1 MAEAIDVK
9 LTKEVR
15 IAGIHQCLARVK
27 DTERIY
33 FGSSD
38 FKVYELDLAADKP
51 QPAALAGQ
59 HDSYVTGLVL
69 TAEGRLVSG
78 GYDGRLLWWDTARG
92 QVIRTVDA
100 HRRWIR
106 RVAIHPQGT
115 IVASVADDMACRLW
129 DAATGS
135 LLHELLGHE
144 AQTPHHYPS
153 MLFCCAF
160 SADGRLLAT
169 ADKPGNVVIWDAAS
183 GKELTRFRAEGFYTW
198 DPTQRRHSIGGI
210 RSVAFSH
217 DGKLLAA
224 GGISKIGNVDHL
236 DGRSRIELWD
246 WQRGEQVALLESDK
260 NKGLVE
266 RLLFGPA
273 DAWLLAAGG
282 AHGGLLQLVDLKT
295 RKYLHDDKAPMHV
308 HDVALNETS
317 DRLYAVGH
325 DVVCVWTL

>member
-1 MAEAIDVK
+1 MADAIDVK
-9 LTKEVR
+9 LAKEVK
-15 IAGIHQCLARVK
+15 ISGIHQCLARVK
-27 DTERIY
+27 DSERIY

-51 QPAALAGQ
+51 QPVPLQGQ

-69 TAEGRLVSG
+69 TADGQLVSG
-78 GYDGRLLWWDTARG
+78 GYDGRLLWWDTGSR
-92 QVIRTVDA
+92 QVVRSVDA

-106 RVAIHPQGT
+106 RVAISPDGT
-115 IVASVADDMACRLW
+115 VVASVADDMACRLW
-129 DAATGS
+129 NAGS
-135 LLHELLGHE
+135 GSMLHELLGHE

-160 SADGRLLAT
+160 SADGKLLAT
-169 ADKPGNVVIWDAAS
+169 ADKPGNVVIWDTS
-183 GKELTRFRAEGFYTW
+183 GGKEVARFTAEGFYTW

-217 DGKLLAA
+217 DGSLLAA

-246 WQRGEQVALLESDK
+246 WRRGQQVALLESDK

-266 RLLFGPA
+266 RLVFGPD

-282 AHGGLLQLVDLKT
+282 AHGGLLQFVDLKA
-295 RKYLHDDKAPMHV
+295 RKYTYDDKAPMHV
-308 HDVALNETS
+308 HDVALNETH
-317 DRLYAVGH
+317 DRVYAVGH
-325 DVVCVWTL
+325 DAVCLWTL